1 MDHSQHWQRQV
12 DTFIGV
18 IESIRA
24 RSTTRNL
31 IALAGPPA
39 SGKSTLARHL
49 ADTLP
54 HCSYMAMDGFHLPNN
69 ILIQKKLLHVKG
81 APETFDLDGFSHMIN
96 RLGEK
101 REVYVPAFDRA
112 NDQTINCAYP
122 IPDYHDIVIIEG
134 NYLLLNEPKWSALD
148 ELWDFA
154 IFIEISIEEVER
166 RATERWITAGLSPEM
181 ITKRVE
187 ENDLHNAERVLRNR
201 VPEDLVLRG
210 DL

>member
-24 RSTTRNL
+24 RSTKRNL

-39 SGKSTLARHL
+39 SGKSTLA
-49 ADTLP
+49 
-54 HCSYMAMDGFHLPNN
+54 
-69 ILIQKKLLHVKG
+69 
-81 APETFDLDGFSHMIN
+81 GFSHMID